1 MRGSID
7 HNVKLRAA
15 REVGTK
21 ITGRRPHRSLGCNA
35 RSLQSEAEGTV
46 SAKIGSD
53 VALKAYLDAVVA
65 GPLQSKAVQ
74 AWALRLEH
82 FLTEVRQAIPARL
95 HEQPFLLQLWNQN
108 PVASAGSG
116 HVKVEP
122 ALADPAFVDWFA
134 SAVSASLPEEP
145 FEVEAH
151 LIELYDELQRRLS
164 SLCDRVPRLKLNRVL
179 CALFPAHFT
188 TIANVGMLK
197 DLHLELGGN
206 RHDHPVHM
214 HRTIRAR
221 IDSVLEPVPVDD
233 APAQARRVCLSW
245 LLYERLNSDGVPET
259 PEPLNETELGLKPF
273 PASLR
278 RKGLTSLGGGFQ
290 TLLGLLPELN
300 EGLSRDEFADL
311 LKQNNPNLAANS
323 VGTMI
328 NVVARDFDLC
338 KREGDTY
345 RLSPR
350 GTNLLEAQD
359 PDELADQLLTRILG
373 TDHVVK
379 ALETA
384 PLTKAELISLLQ
396 EVNPGWTTAF
406 APSSLIGWLNH
417 LGVIASGADKRLHL
431 AERGQRWAELVTWQ
445 PESLPKPPH
454 TVEELQ
460 ATAEDT
466 VRLPTPSELNS
477 RLQAL
482 AGNRLSLDSSLV
494 SQLHAGLWFHPIRH
508 FAVLTGISGSG
519 KTQLAMNYAYALRD
533 VPHDAAHNVR
543 IIPVQPGWYDPSPLL
558 GYVNP
563 IQEASYRSAPFL
575 ELLLQAAEDP
585 ETPYVAILDE
595 MNLSH
600 PEQYLAPV
608 LSAME
613 TQGWIDL
620 HQLGEDITP
629 VPMRVRYPAN
639 LAIIGT
645 LNMDETT
652 HGLSDKVLDRAYTL
666 EFWDIDVA
674 AFPGWATT
682 SLPDDLKQTAKNLL
696 SQLVEAL
703 EPVRLHFGWR
713 TIDDVLSYLA
723 FQNANAQ
730 ADLHTLDQV
739 VYAKVLPKLR
749 GETSQ
754 RFQQALAAVHDTL
767 VKHGLERCQQKVR
780 SLQEDLVATGSA
792 QFWR

>member
-1 MRGSID
+1 M
-7 HNVKLRAA
+7 
-15 REVGTK
+15 
-21 ITGRRPHRSLGCNA
+21 
-35 RSLQSEAEGTV
+35 SEKV
-46 SAKIGSD
+46 GSD
-53 VALKAYLDAVVA
+53 AALKVHLDAVIA
-65 GPLQSKAVQ
+65 GPLQSKGDQ
-74 AWALRLEH
+74 AWVQRLEH
-82 FLTEVRQAIPARL
+82 FLTEVRQAIPMRL
-95 HEQPFLLQLWNQN
+95 HESPFLLRLWNQN
-108 PVASAGSG
+108 PVASTGSG
-116 HVKVEP
+116 HVRVEP
-122 ALADPAFVDWFA
+122 ALVDPAFVDWFA
-134 SAVSASLPEEP
+134 SAVATALPTDPVEA
-145 FEVEAH
+145 EAH
-151 LIELYDELQRRLS
+151 LIDLYNELQRRLS
-164 SLCDRVPRLKLNRVL
+164 KLCDRVPRLKLNRVL
-179 CALFPAHFT
+179 CALYPEHFT

-197 DLHLELGGN
+197 ELHMELGGN

-221 IDSVLEPVPVDD
+221 IDSVLDPVPLNDVS
-233 APAQARRVCLSW
+233 AQARRICLSW
-245 LLYERLNSDGVPET
+245 LLYERLNSDSAAEMSEPVSET
-259 PEPLNETELGLKPF
+259 DLGLKPF

-290 TLLGLLPELN
+290 TLIGLLPELN
-300 EGLSRDEFADL
+300 EGVSRDEFADL
-311 LKQNNPNLAANS
+311 LRQNNPNLAANS

-345 RLSPR
+345 RLSAR
-350 GTNLLEAQD
+350 GTNLLDTQD

-379 ALETA
+379 ALEVA
-384 PLTKAELISLLQ
+384 PLTKAELIAILQ
-396 EVNPGWTTAF
+396 GVNPGWTTAF
-406 APSSLIGWLNH
+406 APSSLLGWLNH
-417 LGVIASGADKRLHL
+417 LGVIESGPDKRIHL
-431 AERGQRWAELVTWQ
+431 AKRGQRWAELVTWQ
-445 PESLPKPPH
+445 PESLPRPPQ
-454 TVEELQ
+454 TVAELQ
-460 ATAEDT
+460 VDAGDS
-466 VRLPTPSELNS
+466 VQLPTFAELNI

-482 AGNRLSLDSSLV
+482 AGNRLSLDPVLV
-494 SQLHAGLWFHPIRH
+494 KQLHAGLWFHPVRH

-519 KTQLAMNYAYALRD
+519 KTQLALNYANALRGTS
-533 VPHDAAHNVR
+533 HDESPNVR

-613 TQGWIDL
+613 THDWIDL
-620 HQLGEDITP
+620 HQLGEDITLI
-629 VPMRVRYPAN
+629 PMRVRYPAN

-674 AFPGWATT
+674 AFPGWTT
-682 SLPDDLKQTAKNLL
+682 TLLPEDLKQTAKDLL
-696 SQLVEAL
+696 SQLVKAL

-723 FQNANAQ
+723 FHNASAKV
-730 ADLHTLDQV
+730 DLHTLDQV
-739 VYAKVLPKLR
+739 VYAKVLPKIR

-754 RFQQALAAVHDTL
+754 RFQQALDAVHTIL
-767 VKHGLERCQQKVR
+767 SKHGLERCQQKVK

-792 QFWR
+792 RFWR